1 MDFIPKKGPAPS
13 FSLDKRDIMHRRMM
27 RGREWRAVIMLPVA
41 IVAVAVMSQVTMHL
55 AEEFATTGTHTVLQ
69 AEVRPPP
76 MALPD
81 INAAAPMP
89 AAAAVALQSAAAT
102 EMITHNEEPQADG
115 INDLVIAWVN
125 ARLSAD
131 AINPPLPQRLGA
143 RELLLESIPTGTP
156 MLISG
161 RLEESGP
168 APLTDTAGQSLSA
181 TSAEAAPGFQR
192 LLLAME
198 DHQYVE
204 VLAPP
209 ESADLVVGNNI
220 DVVGRTVGWDHLPAS
235 GPTGSVHLPLV
246 AARAAHPSAADLKDL
261 GLAGELIGTGPQ
273 TIPDDLFTGVSDE
286 RTLLESRPYYYMLGE
301 VRQELATPGVYA
313 NAMDGNVLADDLH
326 QDPAAYR
333 NRPVTIVG
341 TVYRSWLDWQV
352 ADDQPYGI
360 TRVVRILLYRSD
372 WGPITETIDGKTEKK
387 NKWVSRL
394 FEFAVVTDQ
403 PLPTPGTEIRITGRF
418 FKYRAIPVAPNA
430 LRDRA
435 NEISQ
440 RQSDNVY
447 TCLAVAAGYTQV
459 PPPPLFEPSPLGIL
473 LGFAFV
479 LMGFGFWRLSRRDAA
494 GSDKLQEQIKKLREQ
509 RRVLEAKQAAAA
521 AAAAAPA
528 APPAPA
534 EGAAGTAPATAVDP
548 ASAPAGETAAQ
559 KPETLAEAPPPTTT
573 PLDAPS
579 AAPTPPS
586 DPPHSA

>member
-81 INAAAPMP
+81 ITAATPMP
-89 AAAAVALQSAAAT
+89 AATAVAAQAAAAT

-131 AINPPLPQRLGA
+131 ALNPPLPQRLGA

-181 TSAEAAPGFQR
+181 TSADAAPGFQR

-261 GLAGELIGTGPQ
+261 GLAGELKGTGPQ

-313 NAMDGNVLADDLH
+313 NAMDGNIHADDLH
-326 QDPAAYR
+326 QDPATYR

-341 TVYRSWLDWQV
+341 TVYRSWIDWQV

-403 PLPTPGTEIRITGRF
+403 PQPVPGTEVRITGRF
-418 FKYRAIPVAPNA
+418 FKYRAIPVAPNV

-435 NEISQ
+435 NGVDQ

-473 LGFAFV
+473 LGIAFV

-521 AAAAAPA
+521 AAAPAPAATDAANPGAGAAPA
-528 APPAPA
+528 PDANGLP
-534 EGAAGTAPATAVDP
+534 
-548 ASAPAGETAAQ
+548 PAGESAAP
-559 KPETLAEAPPPTTT
+559 KLESLAEAPPPTATGT
-573 PLDAPS
+573 DAPVP
-579 AAPTPPS
+579 PTPPS
-586 DPPHSA
+586 DPPASA